1 MALTRL
7 ITAGLEAVL
16 ENQVSYY
23 RQFSTINKIKIVKLN
38 PKGQTNKT
46 GTNLKIFHFT
56 LRGKL
61 SIITIPKC

>member
-7 ITAGLEAVL
+7 ITAGLEAL
-16 ENQVSYY
+16 SGSGK
-23 RQFSTINKIKIVKLN
+23 STINKIKIVKLN

-46 GTNLKIFHFT
+46 GTNLKIFYFT

-61 SIITIPKC
+61 SNITIPKC